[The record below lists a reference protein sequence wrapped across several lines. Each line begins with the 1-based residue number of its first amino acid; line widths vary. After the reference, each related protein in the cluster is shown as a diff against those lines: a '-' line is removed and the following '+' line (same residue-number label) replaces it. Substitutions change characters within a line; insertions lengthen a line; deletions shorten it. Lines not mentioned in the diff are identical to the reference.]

1 MKWDRKK
8 KKAPSFRAAS
18 TQHGF
23 AESQIINNS
32 FPLLTPILRAACGA
46 VAAAT
51 VHRKRLVTGSG
62 MTAGFH
68 CHFRP
73 ASSLRTSSHGANNFS
88 ALRHLESLY
97 SNSSRNSSTFFFW
110 PTYLIPRSSVGLS
123 IHWLGKFFLFFFHCH
138 SCTTATIRASLLTYN
153 DQFTSIVLAS
163 LQFILPLKRCSS
175 LTLSLLD
182 RQNFI

>member
-1 MKWDRKK
+1 MGQKK
-8 KKAPSFRAAS
+8 KKAPSIRAAS
-18 TQHGF
+18 AQHGF

-32 FPLLTPILRAACGA
+32 FPLLAPILRAACGA

-123 IHWLGKFFLFFFHCH
+123 IHWLGKFSLFFFIV
-138 SCTTATIRASLLTYN
+138 TLVQLRLLGLRY
-153 DQFTSIVLAS
+153 
-163 LQFILPLKRCSS
+163 
-175 LTLSLLD
+175 
-182 RQNFI
+182 